1 MKRLHILTLIL
12 IALSIGSN
20 TYTYNF
26 YVKNATQEKAKVQI
40 FGIAW
45 GNLDGRNGYRNILPG
60 RTSRFSYPAGDIRA
74 LYCFNEATVQW
85 ADDYRSGWIPVELK
99 WIPKE
104 NLGPVV
110 AKIDEWLKL
119 AKDPNA
125 PPAEKAG
132 ALDVAMKYWNSIKE
146 LAGASECG
154 DQHFTL
160 VKNPR
165 TGDPIFLQG
174 R

>member
-1 MKRLHILTLIL
+1 MKRLHMIV
-12 IALSIGSN
+12 LSILALTIGST
-20 TYTYNF
+20 TYTYRF
-26 YVKNATQEKAKVQI
+26 YVKNATLQKAKVQVY
-40 FGIAW
+40 GIGW
-45 GNLDGRNGYRNILPG
+45 GNLDGKYGYRNVLPG
-60 RTSRFSYPAGDIRA
+60 RTAPFFYEGGDVKAG
-74 LYCFNEATVQW
+74 YCFDKARVQW
-85 ADDYRSGWIPVELK
+85 ADDFRSGWIPVELK

-119 AKDPNA
+119 VKDPNA

-132 ALDVAMKYWNSIKE
+132 ALDVAMKYWDSIKE

-160 VKNPR
+160 VKDPR